1 MKNRIKAS
9 RIPKVPVIMQMEA
22 SECGAACL
30 AMILAYYGKWIPI
43 EKIRTDCDVSRDGST
58 AKNILKAARNC
69 GLEARGYKLE
79 PHELKEQGIFPCI
92 IHWNM
97 NHFVVLK
104 GFKGDKVYLNDPAYG
119 NYTVS
124 AEVFDKSF
132 TGICLM
138 FNPSETFDADG
149 SRKSLAAFTRKRL
162 KGDIKEL
169 ILIILFSV
177 IGVLCGIASSMLG
190 EHYADWIIGDEQQ
203 LHSIK
208 FIGVFVMLAV
218 STVFGEWLKAHYLM
232 KIEGKMA
239 IVGSSSYIWKILH
252 LPMSFF
258 SQRMAGDIQKR
269 QSENESAAFT
279 LIQTI
284 APIFLSSVMMGVYLF
299 IMLRYS
305 VVLTLLVLIFVII
318 NIGVTLLT
326 SKNRLNIIRVIMMEK
341 GKLYSTLATGIDMIE
356 SLKANSVEM
365 TWAQIWSR
373 SLTAYNNSSIELKRM
388 DIYLGGLTAFFTTMA
403 KYMVIVFGALLV
415 SRGSLTIGGLTA
427 FLGLMAL
434 FLAPVN
440 QIVESGKKLYEMR
453 SQMERIDDVME
464 YSDDNTSVSTNA
476 EDRETAE
483 NAEKLRG
490 NIKVKGLS
498 FGYSKLKPPIIRDI
512 DLEVNYGKSI
522 AIVGMSGCGK
532 SSVAKLIAGLYTP
545 WSGEITIDGKSISEI
560 PKNIFISS
568 VAIVDQDISLF
579 EGSIA
584 ENIKMWDQS
593 IEDFEMILSAKD
605 AGIHEMIM
613 DRNGGYNSKLSVRGE
628 NLSGGQ
634 RQCVEIARALAGDP
648 TVMILDEATS
658 ALDANTEYKVIN
670 AIKNRGVTCVIIAH
684 RLSTIR
690 DCDEIIVLDSGRIK
704 ERGTHDELLAH
715 GGLYKALV
723 ANE

>member
-1 MKNRIKAS
+1 
-9 RIPKVPVIMQMEA
+9 MQMEA

-58 AKNILKAARNC
+58 AKNILKAARSY
-69 GLEARGYKLE
+69 GLAAKGYKLE
-79 PHELKEQGIFPCI
+79 PDALKEQGVFPCI
-92 IHWNM
+92 IHWNL

-119 NYTVS
+119 DYTVS

-138 FNPSETFDADG
+138 FDPSEVFVADG
-149 SRKSLAAFTRKRL
+149 SRKSLAAFTKKRL

-169 ILIILFSV
+169 ILIILFSI

-190 EHYADWIIGDEQQ
+190 EYYADWIIGDEQT
-203 LHSIK
+203 LRLMK
-208 FIGVFVMLAV
+208 FIGAFALLAV
-218 STVFGEWLKAHYLM
+218 SAVFGEWLKAHYLM

-239 IVGSSSYIWKILH
+239 IVGSSSYIWKLLH

-299 IMLRYS
+299 IMLSYS
-305 VVLTLLVLIFVII
+305 VTLTLIVLLFVIL
-318 NIGVTLLT
+318 NIGVTMIA
-326 SKNRLNIIRVIMMEK
+326 SKRRLNIIRIIMMEK

-356 SLKANSVEM
+356 SLKASNVEM
-365 TWAQIWSR
+365 TWTEIWSR
-373 SLTAYNNSSIELKRM
+373 SLTAYNNSSIELTRL
-388 DIYLGGLTAFFTTMA
+388 DVYLGSLTTLFTSTA
-403 KYMVIVFGALLV
+403 KYMIIVFGALFV

-440 QIVESGKKLYEMR
+440 QIVESGQKLYEMR

-464 YSDDNTSVSTNA
+464 YTDDNTSDPTNE
-476 EDRETAE
+476 EDNEVTE

-490 NIKVKGLS
+490 NIKVKGLT
-498 FGYSKLKPPIIRDI
+498 FGYSRLKPPIISEI
-512 DLEVNYGKSI
+512 DFEVNVGKSI
-522 AIVGMSGCGK
+522 AIVGASGCGK

-545 WSGEITIDGKSISEI
+545 WSGEIMIDGKSISDI
-560 PKNIFISS
+560 PKNIFTSS
-568 VAIVDQDISLF
+568 VAIVDQDVSLF

-584 ENIKMWDQS
+584 ENIKMWDTS

-605 AGIHEMIM
+605 AGIHEVIM
-613 DRNGGYNSKLSVRGE
+613 DRNGEYNSKLTVRGE
-628 NLSGGQ
+628 NISGGQ
-634 RQCVEIARALAGDP
+634 RQCVEIARALAADP
-648 TVMILDEATS
+648 TIMILDEATS

-670 AIKNRGVTCVIIAH
+670 AIKNRGVTCIIIAH

-690 DCDEIIVLDSGRIK
+690 DCDEILVLDAGRIK
-704 ERGTHDELLAH
+704 ERGTHDELIAR

>member
-1 MKNRIKAS
+1 MKSKIRAS

-58 AKNILKAARNC
+58 AKNILKAARSY
-69 GLEARGYKLE
+69 GLAAKGYKLE
-79 PHELKEQGIFPCI
+79 PDALKEQGVFPCI
-92 IHWNM
+92 IHWNL

-119 NYTVS
+119 DYTVS

-138 FNPSETFDADG
+138 FDHSEVFVADG
-149 SRKSLAAFTRKRL
+149 SRKSLAAFTKKRL

-169 ILIILFSV
+169 ILIILFSI

-190 EHYADWIIGDEQQ
+190 EYYADWIIGDEQT
-203 LHSIK
+203 LRLMK
-208 FIGVFVMLAV
+208 FIGVFALLAV
-218 STVFGEWLKAHYLM
+218 SAVFGEWLKAHYLM

-239 IVGSSSYIWKILH
+239 IVGSSSYIWKLLH

-299 IMLRYS
+299 IMLSYS
-305 VVLTLLVLIFVII
+305 VTLTLIVLLFVIL
-318 NIGVTLLT
+318 NIGVTMIA
-326 SKNRLNIIRVIMMEK
+326 SKRRLNIIRIIMMEK

-356 SLKANSVEM
+356 SLKASNVEM
-365 TWAQIWSR
+365 TWTEIWSR
-373 SLTAYNNSSIELKRM
+373 SLTAYNNSSIELTRL
-388 DIYLGGLTAFFTTMA
+388 DVYLGSLTTLFTSTA
-403 KYMVIVFGALLV
+403 KYMIIVFGALFV

-440 QIVESGKKLYEMR
+440 QIVESGQKLYEMR

-464 YSDDNTSVSTNA
+464 YTDDNTSDPTNE
-476 EDRETAE
+476 EDNEVTE

-490 NIKVKGLS
+490 NIKVKGLT
-498 FGYSKLKPPIIRDI
+498 FGYSRLKPPIISEI
-512 DLEVNYGKSI
+512 DFEVNVGKSI
-522 AIVGMSGCGK
+522 AIVGASGCGK

-545 WSGEITIDGKSISEI
+545 WSGEIMIDGKSISDI
-560 PKNIFISS
+560 PKNIFTSS
-568 VAIVDQDISLF
+568 VAIVDQDVSLF

-584 ENIKMWDQS
+584 ENIKMWDTS

-605 AGIHEMIM
+605 AGIHEVIM
-613 DRNGGYNSKLSVRGE
+613 DRNGEYNSKLTDDMKYNGAEMVGKMGIEQYCESDVT
-628 NLSGGQ
+628 
-634 RQCVEIARALAGDP
+634 I
-648 TVMILDEATS
+648 TEA
-658 ALDANTEYKVIN
+658 AADA
-670 AIKNRGVTCVIIAH
+670 A
-684 RLSTIR
+684 
-690 DCDEIIVLDSGRIK
+690 
-704 ERGTHDELLAH
+704 
-715 GGLYKALV
+715 
-723 ANE
+723 

>member
-1 MKNRIKAS
+1 MKSKIRAS

-58 AKNILKAARNC
+58 AKNILKAARSY
-69 GLEARGYKLE
+69 GLAAKGYKLE
-79 PHELKEQGIFPCI
+79 PDALKEQGVFPCI
-92 IHWNM
+92 IHWNL

-119 NYTVS
+119 DYTVS

-138 FNPSETFDADG
+138 FDPSEVFVADG
-149 SRKSLAAFTRKRL
+149 SRKSLAAFTKKRL

-169 ILIILFSV
+169 ILIILFSI

-190 EHYADWIIGDEQQ
+190 EYYADWIIGDEQT
-203 LHSIK
+203 LRLMK
-208 FIGVFVMLAV
+208 FIGVFALLAV
-218 STVFGEWLKAHYLM
+218 SAVFGEWLKAHYLM

-239 IVGSSSYIWKILH
+239 IVGSSSYIWKLLH

-299 IMLRYS
+299 IMLSYS
-305 VVLTLLVLIFVII
+305 VTLTLIVLLFVIL
-318 NIGVTLLT
+318 NIGVTMIA
-326 SKNRLNIIRVIMMEK
+326 SKRRLNIIRIIMMEK

-356 SLKANSVEM
+356 SLKASNVEM
-365 TWAQIWSR
+365 TWTEIWSR
-373 SLTAYNNSSIELKRM
+373 SLTAYNNSSIELTRL
-388 DIYLGGLTAFFTTMA
+388 DVYLGSLTTLFTSTA
-403 KYMVIVFGALLV
+403 KYMIIVFGALFV

-440 QIVESGKKLYEMR
+440 QIVESGQKLYEMR

-464 YSDDNTSVSTNA
+464 YTDDNTSDPTNE
-476 EDRETAE
+476 EDNEVTE

-490 NIKVKGLS
+490 NIKVKGLT
-498 FGYSKLKPPIIRDI
+498 FGYSRLKPPIISEI
-512 DLEVNYGKSI
+512 DFEVNVGKSI
-522 AIVGMSGCGK
+522 AIVGASGCGK

-545 WSGEITIDGKSISEI
+545 WSGEIMIDGKSISDI
-560 PKNIFISS
+560 PKNIFTSS
-568 VAIVDQDISLF
+568 VAIVDQYVSLF

-584 ENIKMWDQS
+584 ENIKMWDTS

-605 AGIHEMIM
+605 AGIHEVIM
-613 DRNGGYNSKLSVRGE
+613 DRNGEYNSKLTVRGE
-628 NLSGGQ
+628 NISGGQ
-634 RQCVEIARALAGDP
+634 RQCVEIARALAADP
-648 TVMILDEATS
+648 TIMILDEATS

-670 AIKNRGVTCVIIAH
+670 AIKNRGVTCIIIAH

-690 DCDEIIVLDSGRIK
+690 DCDEILVLDAGRIK
-704 ERGTHDELLAH
+704 ERGTHDELIAR

>member
-1 MKNRIKAS
+1 
-9 RIPKVPVIMQMEA
+9 MQMEA

-58 AKNILKAARNC
+58 AKNILKAARSY
-69 GLEARGYKLE
+69 GLAAKGYKLE
-79 PHELKEQGIFPCI
+79 PDALKEQGVFPCI
-92 IHWNM
+92 IHWNL

-119 NYTVS
+119 DYTVS

-138 FNPSETFDADG
+138 FDPSEVFVADG
-149 SRKSLAAFTRKRL
+149 SRKSLAAFTKKRL

-169 ILIILFSV
+169 ILIILFSI

-190 EHYADWIIGDEQQ
+190 EYYADWIIGDEQT
-203 LHSIK
+203 LRLMK
-208 FIGVFVMLAV
+208 FIGVFALLAV
-218 STVFGEWLKAHYLM
+218 SAVFGEWLKAHYLM

-239 IVGSSSYIWKILH
+239 IVGSSSYIWKLLH

-299 IMLRYS
+299 IMLSYS
-305 VVLTLLVLIFVII
+305 VTLTLIVLLFVIL
-318 NIGVTLLT
+318 NIGVTMIA
-326 SKNRLNIIRVIMMEK
+326 SKRRLNIIRIIMMEK

-356 SLKANSVEM
+356 SLKASNVEM
-365 TWAQIWSR
+365 TWTEIWSR
-373 SLTAYNNSSIELKRM
+373 SLTAYNNSSIELTRL
-388 DIYLGGLTAFFTTMA
+388 DVYLGSLTTLFTSTA
-403 KYMVIVFGALLV
+403 KYMIIVFGALFV

-440 QIVESGKKLYEMR
+440 QIVESGQKLYEMR

-464 YSDDNTSVSTNA
+464 YTDDNTSDPTNE
-476 EDRETAE
+476 EDNEVTE

-490 NIKVKGLS
+490 NIKVKGLT
-498 FGYSKLKPPIIRDI
+498 FGYSRLKPPIISEI
-512 DLEVNYGKSI
+512 DFEVNVGKSI
-522 AIVGMSGCGK
+522 AIVGASGCGK

-545 WSGEITIDGKSISEI
+545 WSGEIMIDGKSISDI
-560 PKNIFISS
+560 PKNIFTSS
-568 VAIVDQDISLF
+568 VAIVDQDVSLF

-584 ENIKMWDQS
+584 ENIKMWDTS

-605 AGIHEMIM
+605 AGIHEVIM
-613 DRNGGYNSKLSVRGE
+613 DRNGEYNSKLTVRGE
-628 NLSGGQ
+628 NISGGQ
-634 RQCVEIARALAGDP
+634 RQCVEIARALAADP
-648 TVMILDEATS
+648 TIMILDEATS

-670 AIKNRGVTCVIIAH
+670 AIKNRGVTCIIIAH

-690 DCDEIIVLDSGRIK
+690 DCDEILVLDAGRIK
-704 ERGTHDELLAH
+704 ERGTHDELIAR

>member
-1 MKNRIKAS
+1 MKSKIRAS

-58 AKNILKAARNC
+58 AKNILKAARSY
-69 GLEARGYKLE
+69 GLAAKGYKLE
-79 PHELKEQGIFPCI
+79 PDALKEQGVFPCI
-92 IHWNM
+92 IHWNL

-119 NYTVS
+119 DYTVS

-138 FNPSETFDADG
+138 FDPSEVFVADG
-149 SRKSLAAFTRKRL
+149 SRKSLAAFTKKRL

-169 ILIILFSV
+169 ILIILFSI
-177 IGVLCGIASSMLG
+177 IGVLCGIASSML
-190 EHYADWIIGDEQQ
+190 A
-203 LHSIK
+203 
-208 FIGVFVMLAV
+208 
-218 STVFGEWLKAHYLM
+218 VFGEWLKAHYLM

-239 IVGSSSYIWKILH
+239 IVGSSSYIWKLLH

-299 IMLRYS
+299 IMLSYS
-305 VVLTLLVLIFVII
+305 VTLTLIVLLFVIL
-318 NIGVTLLT
+318 NIGVTMIA
-326 SKNRLNIIRVIMMEK
+326 SKRRLNIIRIIMMEK

-356 SLKANSVEM
+356 SLKASNVEM
-365 TWAQIWSR
+365 TWTEIWSR
-373 SLTAYNNSSIELKRM
+373 SLTAYNNSSIELTRL
-388 DIYLGGLTAFFTTMA
+388 DVYLGSLTTLFTSTA
-403 KYMVIVFGALLV
+403 KYMIIVFGALFV

-440 QIVESGKKLYEMR
+440 QIVESGQKLYEMR

-464 YSDDNTSVSTNA
+464 YTDDNTSDPTNE
-476 EDRETAE
+476 EDNEVTE

-490 NIKVKGLS
+490 NIKVKGLT
-498 FGYSKLKPPIIRDI
+498 FGYSRLKPPIISEI
-512 DLEVNYGKSI
+512 DFEVNVGKSI
-522 AIVGMSGCGK
+522 AIVGASGCGK

-545 WSGEITIDGKSISEI
+545 WSGEIMIDGKSISDI
-560 PKNIFISS
+560 PKNIFTSS
-568 VAIVDQDISLF
+568 VAIVDQDVSLF

-584 ENIKMWDQS
+584 ENIKMWDTS

-605 AGIHEMIM
+605 AGIHEVIM
-613 DRNGGYNSKLSVRGE
+613 DRNGEYNSKLTVRGE
-628 NLSGGQ
+628 NISGGQ
-634 RQCVEIARALAGDP
+634 RQCVEIARALAADP
-648 TVMILDEATS
+648 TIMILDEATS

-670 AIKNRGVTCVIIAH
+670 AIKNRGVTCIIIAH

-690 DCDEIIVLDSGRIK
+690 DCDEILVLDAGRIK
-704 ERGTHDELLAH
+704 ERGTHDELIAR

>member
-1 MKNRIKAS
+1 
-9 RIPKVPVIMQMEA
+9 MQMEA

-58 AKNILKAARNC
+58 AKNILKAARSY
-69 GLEARGYKLE
+69 GLAAKGYKLE
-79 PHELKEQGIFPCI
+79 PDALKEQGVFPCI
-92 IHWNM
+92 IHWNL

-119 NYTVS
+119 DYTVS

-138 FNPSETFDADG
+138 FDPSEVFVADG
-149 SRKSLAAFTRKRL
+149 SRKSLAAFTKKRL

-169 ILIILFSV
+169 ILIILFSI

-190 EHYADWIIGDEQQ
+190 EYYADWIIGDEQT
-203 LHSIK
+203 LRLMK
-208 FIGVFVMLAV
+208 FIGVFALLAV
-218 STVFGEWLKAHYLM
+218 SAVFGEWLKAHYLM

-239 IVGSSSYIWKILH
+239 IVGSSSYIWKLLH

-299 IMLRYS
+299 IMLSYS
-305 VVLTLLVLIFVII
+305 VTLTLIVLLFVIL
-318 NIGVTLLT
+318 NIGVTMIA
-326 SKNRLNIIRVIMMEK
+326 SKRRLNIIRIIMMEK

-356 SLKANSVEM
+356 SLKASNVEM
-365 TWAQIWSR
+365 TWTEIWSR
-373 SLTAYNNSSIELKRM
+373 SLTAYNNSSIELTRL
-388 DIYLGGLTAFFTTMA
+388 DVYLGSLTTLFTSTA
-403 KYMVIVFGALLV
+403 KYMIIVFGALFV

-440 QIVESGKKLYEMR
+440 QIVESGQKLYEMR

-464 YSDDNTSVSTNA
+464 YTDDNTSDPTNE
-476 EDRETAE
+476 EDNEVTE

-490 NIKVKGLS
+490 NIKVKGLT
-498 FGYSKLKPPIIRDI
+498 FGYSRLKPPIISEI
-512 DLEVNYGKSI
+512 DFEVNVGKSI
-522 AIVGMSGCGK
+522 AIVGASGCGK

-545 WSGEITIDGKSISEI
+545 WSGEIMIDGKSISDI
-560 PKNIFISS
+560 PKNIFTSS
-568 VAIVDQDISLF
+568 VAIVDQDVSLF

-584 ENIKMWDQS
+584 ENIKMWDTS

-605 AGIHEMIM
+605 AGIHEVIM
-613 DRNGGYNSKLSVRGE
+613 DRNGEYNSKLTVRGE
-628 NLSGGQ
+628 NISGGQ
-634 RQCVEIARALAGDP
+634 RQCVEIARALAADP
-648 TVMILDEATS
+648 TIMILDEVTS

-670 AIKNRGVTCVIIAH
+670 AIKNRGVTCIIIAH

-690 DCDEIIVLDSGRIK
+690 DCDEILVLDAGRIK
-704 ERGTHDELLAH
+704 ERGTHDELIAR

>member
-1 MKNRIKAS
+1 MKSKIRAS

-58 AKNILKAARNC
+58 AKNILKAARSY
-69 GLEARGYKLE
+69 GLAAKGYKLE
-79 PHELKEQGIFPCI
+79 PDALKEQGVFPCI
-92 IHWNM
+92 IHWNL

-119 NYTVS
+119 DYTVS

-138 FNPSETFDADG
+138 FDPSEVFVADG
-149 SRKSLAAFTRKRL
+149 SRKSLAAFTKKRL

-169 ILIILFSV
+169 ILIILFSI

-190 EHYADWIIGDEQQ
+190 EYYADWIIGDEQT
-203 LHSIK
+203 LRLMK
-208 FIGVFVMLAV
+208 FIGVFALLAV
-218 STVFGEWLKAHYLM
+218 SAVFGEWLKAHYLM

-239 IVGSSSYIWKILH
+239 IVGSSSYIWKLLH

-299 IMLRYS
+299 IMLSYS
-305 VVLTLLVLIFVII
+305 VTLTLIVLLFVIL
-318 NIGVTLLT
+318 NIGVTMIA
-326 SKNRLNIIRVIMMEK
+326 SKRRLNIIRIIMMEK

-356 SLKANSVEM
+356 SLKASNVEM
-365 TWAQIWSR
+365 TWTEIWSR
-373 SLTAYNNSSIELKRM
+373 SLTAYNNSSIELTRL
-388 DIYLGGLTAFFTTMA
+388 DVYLGSLTTLFTSTA
-403 KYMVIVFGALLV
+403 KYMIIVFGALFV

-440 QIVESGKKLYEMR
+440 QIVESGQKLYEMR

-464 YSDDNTSVSTNA
+464 YTDDNTSDPTNE
-476 EDRETAE
+476 EDNEVTE

-490 NIKVKGLS
+490 NIKVKGLT
-498 FGYSKLKPPIIRDI
+498 FGYSRLKPPIISEI
-512 DLEVNYGKSI
+512 DFEVNVGKSI
-522 AIVGMSGCGK
+522 AIVGASGCGK

-545 WSGEITIDGKSISEI
+545 WSGEIMIDGKSISDI
-560 PKNIFISS
+560 PKNIFTSS
-568 VAIVDQDISLF
+568 VAIVDQDVSLF

-584 ENIKMWDQS
+584 ENIKMWDTS

-605 AGIHEMIM
+605 AGIHEVIM
-613 DRNGGYNSKLSVRGE
+613 DRNGEYNSKLTVRGE
-628 NLSGGQ
+628 NISGGQ
-634 RQCVEIARALAGDP
+634 RQCVEIARALAADP
-648 TVMILDEATS
+648 TIMILDEATS

-670 AIKNRGVTCVIIAH
+670 AIKNRGVTCIIIAH

-690 DCDEIIVLDSGRIK
+690 DCDEILVLDAGRIK
-704 ERGTHDELLAH
+704 ERGTHDELIAR

>member
-1 MKNRIKAS
+1 MKSKIRAS

-58 AKNILKAARNC
+58 AKNILKAARSY
-69 GLEARGYKLE
+69 GLAAKGYKLE
-79 PHELKEQGIFPCI
+79 PDALKEQGVFPCI
-92 IHWNM
+92 IHWNL

-119 NYTVS
+119 DYTVS

-138 FNPSETFDADG
+138 FDPSEVFVTDG
-149 SRKSLAAFTRKRL
+149 SRKSLAAFTKKRL

-169 ILIILFSV
+169 ILIILFSI

-190 EHYADWIIGDEQQ
+190 EYYADWIIGDEQT
-203 LHSIK
+203 LRLMK
-208 FIGVFVMLAV
+208 FIGVFALLAV
-218 STVFGEWLKAHYLM
+218 SAVFGEWLKAHYLM

-239 IVGSSSYIWKILH
+239 IVGSSSYIWKLLH

-299 IMLRYS
+299 IMLSYS
-305 VVLTLLVLIFVII
+305 VTLTLIVLLFVIL
-318 NIGVTLLT
+318 NIGVTMIA
-326 SKNRLNIIRVIMMEK
+326 SKRRLNIIRIIMMEK

-356 SLKANSVEM
+356 SLKASNVEM
-365 TWAQIWSR
+365 TWTEIWSR
-373 SLTAYNNSSIELKRM
+373 SLTAYNNSSIELTRL
-388 DIYLGGLTAFFTTMA
+388 DVYLGSLTTLFTSTA
-403 KYMVIVFGALLV
+403 KYMIIVFGALFV

-440 QIVESGKKLYEMR
+440 QIVESGQKLYEMR

-464 YSDDNTSVSTNA
+464 YTDDNTSDPTNE
-476 EDRETAE
+476 EDNEVTE

-490 NIKVKGLS
+490 NIKVKGLT
-498 FGYSKLKPPIIRDI
+498 FGYSRLKPPIISEI
-512 DLEVNYGKSI
+512 DFEVNVGKSI
-522 AIVGMSGCGK
+522 AIVGASGCGK

-545 WSGEITIDGKSISEI
+545 WSGEIMIDGKSISDI
-560 PKNIFISS
+560 PKNIFTSS
-568 VAIVDQDISLF
+568 VAIVDQDVSLF

-584 ENIKMWDQS
+584 ENIKMWDTS

-605 AGIHEMIM
+605 AGIHEVIM
-613 DRNGGYNSKLSVRGE
+613 DRNGEYNSKLTVRGE
-628 NLSGGQ
+628 NISGGQ
-634 RQCVEIARALAGDP
+634 RQCVEIARALAADP
-648 TVMILDEATS
+648 TIMILDEATS

-670 AIKNRGVTCVIIAH
+670 AIKNRGVTCIIIAH

-690 DCDEIIVLDSGRIK
+690 DCDEILVLDAGRIK
-704 ERGTHDELLAH
+704 ERGTHDELIAR

>member
-1 MKNRIKAS
+1 MKSKIRAS

-58 AKNILKAARNC
+58 AKNILKAARSY
-69 GLEARGYKLE
+69 GLAAKGYKLE
-79 PHELKEQGIFPCI
+79 PDALKEQGVFPCI
-92 IHWNM
+92 IHWNL

-119 NYTVS
+119 DYTVS

-138 FNPSETFDADG
+138 FDPSEVFVADG
-149 SRKSLAAFTRKRL
+149 SRKSLAAFTKKRL

-169 ILIILFSV
+169 ILIILFSI

-190 EHYADWIIGDEQQ
+190 EYYADWIIGDEQT
-203 LHSIK
+203 LRLMK
-208 FIGVFVMLAV
+208 FIGVFALLAV
-218 STVFGEWLKAHYLM
+218 SAVFGEWLKAHYLM

-239 IVGSSSYIWKILH
+239 IVGSSSYIWKLLH
-252 LPMSFF
+252 LPMSIF

-299 IMLRYS
+299 IMLSYS
-305 VVLTLLVLIFVII
+305 VTLTLIVLLFVIL
-318 NIGVTLLT
+318 NIGVTMIA
-326 SKNRLNIIRVIMMEK
+326 SKRRLNIIRIIMMEK

-356 SLKANSVEM
+356 SLKASNVEM
-365 TWAQIWSR
+365 TWTEIWSR
-373 SLTAYNNSSIELKRM
+373 SLTAYNNSSIELTRL
-388 DIYLGGLTAFFTTMA
+388 DVYLGSLTTLFTSTA
-403 KYMVIVFGALLV
+403 KYMIIVFGALFV

-440 QIVESGKKLYEMR
+440 QIVESGQKLYEMR

-464 YSDDNTSVSTNA
+464 YTDDNTSDPTNE
-476 EDRETAE
+476 EDNEVTE

-490 NIKVKGLS
+490 NIKVKGLT
-498 FGYSKLKPPIIRDI
+498 FGYSRLKPPIISEI
-512 DLEVNYGKSI
+512 DFEVNVGKSI
-522 AIVGMSGCGK
+522 AIVGASGCGK

-545 WSGEITIDGKSISEI
+545 WSGEIMIDGKSISDI
-560 PKNIFISS
+560 PKNIFTSS
-568 VAIVDQDISLF
+568 VAIVDQDVSLF

-584 ENIKMWDQS
+584 ENIKMWDTS

-605 AGIHEMIM
+605 AGIHEVIM
-613 DRNGGYNSKLSVRGE
+613 DRNGEYNSKLTVRGE
-628 NLSGGQ
+628 NISGGQ
-634 RQCVEIARALAGDP
+634 RQCVEIARALAADP
-648 TVMILDEATS
+648 TIMILDEATS

-670 AIKNRGVTCVIIAH
+670 AIKNRGVTCIIIAH

-690 DCDEIIVLDSGRIK
+690 DCDEILVLDAGRIK
-704 ERGTHDELLAH
+704 ERGTHDELIAR

>member
-1 MKNRIKAS
+1 
-9 RIPKVPVIMQMEA
+9 MQMEA

-58 AKNILKAARNC
+58 AKNILKAARSY
-69 GLEARGYKLE
+69 GLAAKGYKLE
-79 PHELKEQGIFPCI
+79 PDALKEQGVFPCI
-92 IHWNM
+92 IHWNL

-119 NYTVS
+119 DYTVS

-138 FNPSETFDADG
+138 FDPSEVFVADG
-149 SRKSLAAFTRKRL
+149 SRKSLAAFTKKRL

-169 ILIILFSV
+169 ILIILFSI

-190 EHYADWIIGDEQQ
+190 EYYADWIIGDEQT
-203 LHSIK
+203 LRLMK
-208 FIGVFVMLAV
+208 FIGVFALLAV
-218 STVFGEWLKAHYLM
+218 SAVFGEWLKAHYLM

-239 IVGSSSYIWKILH
+239 IVGSSSYIWKLLH

-299 IMLRYS
+299 IMLSYS
-305 VVLTLLVLIFVII
+305 VTLTLIVLLFVIL
-318 NIGVTLLT
+318 NIGVTMIA
-326 SKNRLNIIRVIMMEK
+326 SKRRLNIIRIIMMEK

-356 SLKANSVEM
+356 SLKASNVEM
-365 TWAQIWSR
+365 TWTEIWSR
-373 SLTAYNNSSIELKRM
+373 SLTAYNNSSIELTRL
-388 DIYLGGLTAFFTTMA
+388 DVYLGSLTTLFTSTA
-403 KYMVIVFGALLV
+403 KYMIIVFGALFV

-440 QIVESGKKLYEMR
+440 QIVESGQKLYEMR

-464 YSDDNTSVSTNA
+464 YTDDNTSDPTNE
-476 EDRETAE
+476 EDNEVTE

-490 NIKVKGLS
+490 NIKVKGLT
-498 FGYSKLKPPIIRDI
+498 FGYSRLKPPIISEI
-512 DLEVNYGKSI
+512 DFEVNVGKSI
-522 AIVGMSGCGK
+522 AIVGASGCGK

-545 WSGEITIDGKSISEI
+545 WSGEIMIDGKSISDI
-560 PKNIFISS
+560 PKNIFTSS
-568 VAIVDQDISLF
+568 VAIVDQDVSLF

-584 ENIKMWDQS
+584 ENIKMWDTS

-605 AGIHEMIM
+605 AGIHEVIM
-613 DRNGGYNSKLSVRGE
+613 DRNGEYNSKLTVRGE
-628 NLSGGQ
+628 NISGGQ
-634 RQCVEIARALAGDP
+634 RQCVEIARALAADP
-648 TVMILDEATS
+648 TIMILDEATN

-670 AIKNRGVTCVIIAH
+670 AIKNRGVTCIIIAH

-690 DCDEIIVLDSGRIK
+690 DCDEILVLDAGRIK
-704 ERGTHDELLAH
+704 ERGTHDELIAR

>member
-1 MKNRIKAS
+1 MKSKIRAS

-58 AKNILKAARNC
+58 AKNILKAARSY
-69 GLEARGYKLE
+69 GLAAKGYKLE
-79 PHELKEQGIFPCI
+79 PDALKEQGVFPCI
-92 IHWNM
+92 IHWNL

-119 NYTVS
+119 DYTVS

-138 FNPSETFDADG
+138 FDPSEVFVADG
-149 SRKSLAAFTRKRL
+149 SRKSLAAFTKKRL

-169 ILIILFSV
+169 ILIILFSI

-190 EHYADWIIGDEQQ
+190 EYYADWIIGDEQT
-203 LHSIK
+203 LRLMK
-208 FIGVFVMLAV
+208 FIGVFALLAV
-218 STVFGEWLKAHYLM
+218 SAVFGEWLKAHYLM

-239 IVGSSSYIWKILH
+239 IVGSSSYIWKLLH

-299 IMLRYS
+299 IMLSYS
-305 VVLTLLVLIFVII
+305 VTLTLIVLLFVIL
-318 NIGVTLLT
+318 NIGVTMIA
-326 SKNRLNIIRVIMMEK
+326 SKRRLNIIRIIMMEK

-356 SLKANSVEM
+356 SLKASNVEM
-365 TWAQIWSR
+365 TWTEIWSR
-373 SLTAYNNSSIELKRM
+373 SLTAYNNSSIELTRL
-388 DIYLGGLTAFFTTMA
+388 DVYLGSLTTLFTSTA
-403 KYMVIVFGALLV
+403 KYMIIVFGALFV

-440 QIVESGKKLYEMR
+440 QIVESGQKLYEMR

-464 YSDDNTSVSTNA
+464 YTDDNTSDPTNE
-476 EDRETAE
+476 EDNEVTE

-490 NIKVKGLS
+490 NIKVKGLT
-498 FGYSKLKPPIIRDI
+498 FGYSRLKPPIISEI
-512 DLEVNYGKSI
+512 DFEVNVGKSI
-522 AIVGMSGCGK
+522 AIVGASGCGK

-545 WSGEITIDGKSISEI
+545 WSGEIMIDGKSISDI
-560 PKNIFISS
+560 PKNIFTSS
-568 VAIVDQDISLF
+568 VAIVDQDVSLF

-584 ENIKMWDQS
+584 ENIKMWDTS

-605 AGIHEMIM
+605 AGIHEVIM
-613 DRNGGYNSKLSVRGE
+613 DRNGEYNSKLTVRGE
-628 NLSGGQ
+628 NISGGQ
-634 RQCVEIARALAGDP
+634 RQCVEIARALAADP
-648 TVMILDEATS
+648 TIMILDEVTS

-670 AIKNRGVTCVIIAH
+670 AIKNRGVTCIIIAH

-690 DCDEIIVLDSGRIK
+690 DCDEILVLDAGRIK
-704 ERGTHDELLAH
+704 ERGTHDELIAR

>member
-1 MKNRIKAS
+1 MKSKIRAS

-58 AKNILKAARNC
+58 AKNILKAARSY
-69 GLEARGYKLE
+69 GLAAKGYKLE
-79 PHELKEQGIFPCI
+79 PDALKEQGVFPCI
-92 IHWNM
+92 IHWNLK
-97 NHFVVLK
+97 HFVVLK

-119 NYTVS
+119 DYTVS

-138 FNPSETFDADG
+138 FDPSEVFVADG
-149 SRKSLAAFTRKRL
+149 SRKSLAAFTKKRL

-169 ILIILFSV
+169 ILIILFSI

-190 EHYADWIIGDEQQ
+190 EYYADWIIGDEQT
-203 LHSIK
+203 LRLMK
-208 FIGVFVMLAV
+208 FIGVFALLAV
-218 STVFGEWLKAHYLM
+218 SAVFGEWLKAHYLM

-239 IVGSSSYIWKILH
+239 IVGSSSYIWKLLH

-299 IMLRYS
+299 IMLSYS
-305 VVLTLLVLIFVII
+305 VTLTLIVLLFVIL
-318 NIGVTLLT
+318 NIGVTMIA
-326 SKNRLNIIRVIMMEK
+326 SKRRLNIIRIIMMEK

-356 SLKANSVEM
+356 SLKASNVEM
-365 TWAQIWSR
+365 TWTEIWSR
-373 SLTAYNNSSIELKRM
+373 SLTAYNNSSIELTRL
-388 DIYLGGLTAFFTTMA
+388 DVYLGSLTTLFTSTA
-403 KYMVIVFGALLV
+403 KYMIIVFGALFV

-440 QIVESGKKLYEMR
+440 QIVESGQKLYEMR

-464 YSDDNTSVSTNA
+464 YTDDNTSDPTNE
-476 EDRETAE
+476 EDNEVTE

-490 NIKVKGLS
+490 NIKVKGLT
-498 FGYSKLKPPIIRDI
+498 FGYSRLKPPIISEI
-512 DLEVNYGKSI
+512 DFEVNVGKSI
-522 AIVGMSGCGK
+522 AIVGASGCGK

-545 WSGEITIDGKSISEI
+545 WSGEIMIDGKSISDI
-560 PKNIFISS
+560 PKNIFTSS
-568 VAIVDQDISLF
+568 VAIVDQDVSLF

-584 ENIKMWDQS
+584 ENIKMWDTS

-605 AGIHEMIM
+605 AGIHEVIM
-613 DRNGGYNSKLSVRGE
+613 DRNGEYNSKLTVRGE
-628 NLSGGQ
+628 NISGGQ
-634 RQCVEIARALAGDP
+634 RQCVEIARALAADP
-648 TVMILDEATS
+648 TIMILDEATS

-670 AIKNRGVTCVIIAH
+670 AIKNRGVTCIIIAH

-690 DCDEIIVLDSGRIK
+690 DCDEILVLDAGRIK
-704 ERGTHDELLAH
+704 ERGTHDELIAR

>member
-1 MKNRIKAS
+1 MKSKIRAS

-58 AKNILKAARNC
+58 AKNILKAARSY
-69 GLEARGYKLE
+69 GLAAKGYKLE
-79 PHELKEQGIFPCI
+79 PDALKEQGVFPCI
-92 IHWNM
+92 IHWNL

-119 NYTVS
+119 DYTVS

-138 FNPSETFDADG
+138 FDPSEVFVADG
-149 SRKSLAAFTRKRL
+149 SRKSLAAFTKKRL

-169 ILIILFSV
+169 ILIILFSI

-190 EHYADWIIGDEQQ
+190 EYYADWIIGDEQT
-203 LHSIK
+203 LRLMK
-208 FIGVFVMLAV
+208 FIGAFALLAV
-218 STVFGEWLKAHYLM
+218 SAVFGEWLKAHYLM

-239 IVGSSSYIWKILH
+239 IVGSSSYIWKLLH

-299 IMLRYS
+299 IMLSYS
-305 VVLTLLVLIFVII
+305 VTLTLIVLLFVIL
-318 NIGVTLLT
+318 NIGVTMIA
-326 SKNRLNIIRVIMMEK
+326 SKRRLNIIRIIMMEK

-356 SLKANSVEM
+356 SLKASNVEM
-365 TWAQIWSR
+365 TWTEIWSR
-373 SLTAYNNSSIELKRM
+373 SLTAYNNSSIELTRL
-388 DIYLGGLTAFFTTMA
+388 DVYLGSLTTLFTSTA
-403 KYMVIVFGALLV
+403 KYMIIVFGALFV

-440 QIVESGKKLYEMR
+440 QIVESGQKLYEMR

-464 YSDDNTSVSTNA
+464 YTDDNTSDPTNE
-476 EDRETAE
+476 EDNEVTE

-490 NIKVKGLS
+490 NIKVKGLT
-498 FGYSKLKPPIIRDI
+498 FGYSRLKPPIISEI
-512 DLEVNYGKSI
+512 DFEVNVGKSI
-522 AIVGMSGCGK
+522 AIVGASGCGK

-545 WSGEITIDGKSISEI
+545 WSGEIMIDGKSISDI
-560 PKNIFISS
+560 PKNIFTSS
-568 VAIVDQDISLF
+568 VAIVDQDVSLF

-584 ENIKMWDQS
+584 ENIKMWDTS

-605 AGIHEMIM
+605 AGIHEVIM
-613 DRNGGYNSKLSVRGE
+613 DRNGEYNSKLTVRGE
-628 NLSGGQ
+628 NISGGQ
-634 RQCVEIARALAGDP
+634 RQCVEIARALAADP
-648 TVMILDEATS
+648 TIMILDEATS

-670 AIKNRGVTCVIIAH
+670 AIKNRGVTCIIIAH

-690 DCDEIIVLDSGRIK
+690 DCDEILVLDAGRIK
-704 ERGTHDELLAH
+704 ERGTHDELIAR

>member
-1 MKNRIKAS
+1 
-9 RIPKVPVIMQMEA
+9 MQMEA

-58 AKNILKAARNC
+58 AKNILKAARSY
-69 GLEARGYKLE
+69 GLAAKGYKLE
-79 PHELKEQGIFPCI
+79 PDALKEQGVFPCI
-92 IHWNM
+92 IHWNL

-119 NYTVS
+119 DYTVS

-138 FNPSETFDADG
+138 FDPSEVFVADG
-149 SRKSLAAFTRKRL
+149 SRKSLAAFTKKRL

-169 ILIILFSV
+169 ILIILFSI

-190 EHYADWIIGDEQQ
+190 EYYADWIIGDEQT
-203 LHSIK
+203 LRLMK
-208 FIGVFVMLAV
+208 FIGAFALLAV
-218 STVFGEWLKAHYLM
+218 SAVFGEWLKAHYLM

-239 IVGSSSYIWKILH
+239 IVGSSSYIWKLLH

-299 IMLRYS
+299 IMLSYS
-305 VVLTLLVLIFVII
+305 VTLTLIVLLFVIL
-318 NIGVTLLT
+318 NIGVTMIA
-326 SKNRLNIIRVIMMEK
+326 SKRRLNIIRIIMMEK

-356 SLKANSVEM
+356 SLKASNVEM
-365 TWAQIWSR
+365 TWTEIWSR
-373 SLTAYNNSSIELKRM
+373 SLTAYNNSSIELTRL
-388 DIYLGGLTAFFTTMA
+388 DVYLGSLTTLFTSTA
-403 KYMVIVFGALLV
+403 KYMIIVFGALFV

-440 QIVESGKKLYEMR
+440 QIVESGQKLYEMR

-464 YSDDNTSVSTNA
+464 YTDDNTSDPTNE
-476 EDRETAE
+476 EDNEVTE

-490 NIKVKGLS
+490 NIKVKGLT
-498 FGYSKLKPPIIRDI
+498 FGYSRLKPPIISEI
-512 DLEVNYGKSI
+512 DFEVNVGKSI
-522 AIVGMSGCGK
+522 AIVGASGCGK

-545 WSGEITIDGKSISEI
+545 WSGEIMIDGKSISDI
-560 PKNIFISS
+560 PKNIFTSS
-568 VAIVDQDISLF
+568 VAIVDQDVSLF

-584 ENIKMWDQS
+584 ENIKMWDTS

-605 AGIHEMIM
+605 AGIHEVIM
-613 DRNGGYNSKLSVRGE
+613 DRNGEYNSKLTVRGE
-628 NLSGGQ
+628 NISGGQ
-634 RQCVEIARALAGDP
+634 RQCVEIARALAADP
-648 TVMILDEATS
+648 TIMILDEATS
-658 ALDANTEYKVIN
+658 ALDANTEYKVVN
-670 AIKNRGVTCVIIAH
+670 AIKNRGVTCIIIAH

-690 DCDEIIVLDSGRIK
+690 DCDEILVLDAGRIK
-704 ERGTHDELLAH
+704 ERGTHDELIAR

>member
-1 MKNRIKAS
+1 
-9 RIPKVPVIMQMEA
+9 MQMEA

-58 AKNILKAARNC
+58 AKNILKAARSY
-69 GLEARGYKLE
+69 GLAAKGYKLE
-79 PHELKEQGIFPCI
+79 PDALKEQGVFPCI
-92 IHWNM
+92 IHWNL

-119 NYTVS
+119 DYTVS

-138 FNPSETFDADG
+138 FDPSEVFVTDG
-149 SRKSLAAFTRKRL
+149 SRKSLAAFTKKRL

-169 ILIILFSV
+169 ILIILFSI

-190 EHYADWIIGDEQQ
+190 EYYADWIIGDEQT
-203 LHSIK
+203 LRLMK
-208 FIGVFVMLAV
+208 FIGVFALLAV
-218 STVFGEWLKAHYLM
+218 SAVFGEWLKAHYLM

-239 IVGSSSYIWKILH
+239 IVGSSSYIWKLLH

-299 IMLRYS
+299 IMLSYS
-305 VVLTLLVLIFVII
+305 VTLTLIVLLFVIL
-318 NIGVTLLT
+318 NIGVTMIA
-326 SKNRLNIIRVIMMEK
+326 SKRRLNIIRIIMMEK

-356 SLKANSVEM
+356 SLKASNVEM
-365 TWAQIWSR
+365 TWTEIWSR
-373 SLTAYNNSSIELKRM
+373 SLTAYNNSSIELTRL
-388 DIYLGGLTAFFTTMA
+388 DVYLGSLTTLFTSTA
-403 KYMVIVFGALLV
+403 KYMIIVFGALFV

-440 QIVESGKKLYEMR
+440 QIVESGQKLYEMR

-464 YSDDNTSVSTNA
+464 YTDDNTSDPTNE
-476 EDRETAE
+476 EDNEVTE

-490 NIKVKGLS
+490 NIKVKGLT
-498 FGYSKLKPPIIRDI
+498 FGYSRLKPPIISEI
-512 DLEVNYGKSI
+512 DFEVNVGKSI
-522 AIVGMSGCGK
+522 AIVGASGCGK

-545 WSGEITIDGKSISEI
+545 WSGEIMIDGKSISDI
-560 PKNIFISS
+560 PKNIFTSS
-568 VAIVDQDISLF
+568 VAIVDQDVSLF

-584 ENIKMWDQS
+584 ENIKMWDTS

-605 AGIHEMIM
+605 AGIHEVIM
-613 DRNGGYNSKLSVRGE
+613 DRNGEYNSKLTVRGE
-628 NLSGGQ
+628 NISGGQ
-634 RQCVEIARALAGDP
+634 RQCVEIARALAADP
-648 TVMILDEATS
+648 TIMILDEATS

-670 AIKNRGVTCVIIAH
+670 AIKNRGVTCIIIAH

-690 DCDEIIVLDSGRIK
+690 DCDEILVLDAGRIK
-704 ERGTHDELLAH
+704 ERGTHDELIAR

>member
-1 MKNRIKAS
+1 MKSKIRAS

-58 AKNILKAARNC
+58 AKNILKAARSY
-69 GLEARGYKLE
+69 GLAAKGYKLE
-79 PHELKEQGIFPCI
+79 PDALKEQGVFPCI
-92 IHWNM
+92 IHWNL

-119 NYTVS
+119 DYTVS

-138 FNPSETFDADG
+138 FDPSEVFVADG
-149 SRKSLAAFTRKRL
+149 SRKSLAAFTKKRL

-169 ILIILFSV
+169 ILIILFSI

-190 EHYADWIIGDEQQ
+190 EYYADWIIGDEQT
-203 LHSIK
+203 LRLMK
-208 FIGVFVMLAV
+208 FIGVFALLAV
-218 STVFGEWLKAHYLM
+218 SAVFGEWLKAHYLM

-239 IVGSSSYIWKILH
+239 IVGSSSYIWKLLH

-299 IMLRYS
+299 IMLSYS
-305 VVLTLLVLIFVII
+305 VTLTLIVLLFVIL
-318 NIGVTLLT
+318 NIGVTMIA
-326 SKNRLNIIRVIMMEK
+326 SKRRLNIIRIIMMEK

-356 SLKANSVEM
+356 SLKASNVEM
-365 TWAQIWSR
+365 TWTEIWSR
-373 SLTAYNNSSIELKRM
+373 SLTAYNNSSIELTRL
-388 DIYLGGLTAFFTTMA
+388 DVYLGSLTTLFTSTA
-403 KYMVIVFGALLV
+403 KYMIIVFGALFV

-440 QIVESGKKLYEMR
+440 QIVESGQKLYEMR

-464 YSDDNTSVSTNA
+464 YTDDNTSDPTNE
-476 EDRETAE
+476 EDNEVTE

-490 NIKVKGLS
+490 NIKVKGLT
-498 FGYSKLKPPIIRDI
+498 FGYSRLKPPIISEI
-512 DLEVNYGKSI
+512 DFEVNVGKSI
-522 AIVGMSGCGK
+522 AIVGASGCGK

-545 WSGEITIDGKSISEI
+545 WSGEIMIDGKSISDI
-560 PKNIFISS
+560 PKNIFTSS
-568 VAIVDQDISLF
+568 VAIVDQDVSLF

-584 ENIKMWDQS
+584 ENIKMWDTS

-605 AGIHEMIM
+605 AGIHEVIM
-613 DRNGGYNSKLSVRGE
+613 DRNGEYNSKLTVRGE
-628 NLSGGQ
+628 NISGGQ
-634 RQCVEIARALAGDP
+634 RQCVEIARALAADP
-648 TVMILDEATS
+648 TIMILDEATN

-670 AIKNRGVTCVIIAH
+670 AIKNRGVTCIIIAH

-690 DCDEIIVLDSGRIK
+690 DCDEILVLDAGRIK
-704 ERGTHDELLAH
+704 ERGTHDELIAR